1 MSCTSES
8 VFWSI
13 LECFF
18 YLFGVRV
25 TENNEVG
32 YGALT
37 AGITGGQ
44 SVKIQTMGGHIELEA
59 NHRLVMCNYP
69 KFIRYLEVV
78 YLVILVI

>member
-1 MSCTSES
+1 MSLGSLGSFGSELYEWEC
-8 VFWSI
+8 VLII

-25 TENNEVG
+25 TENSEVG

-37 AGITGGQ
+37 TGITGGQ
-44 SVKIQTMGGHIELEA
+44 SVKIQITGGYIELEA

-69 KFIRYLEVV
+69 
-78 YLVILVI
+78 